1 MSDAGDRILFD
12 IWLSDATGLWCAQLV
27 NFIGHFKSQEQAQ
40 RYVDGVK
47 KYREQD
53 AAPVA
58 SKKGKKK

>member
-1 MSDAGDRILFD
+1 MLDDEHKLFD

-47 KYREQD
+47 KHREQGVA
-53 AAPVA
+53 AAPLA
-58 SKKGKKK
+58 KGKKRG